1 MVLSAAHC
9 AGYSST
15 VELGRF
21 DRKKGTPIDEQ
32 VLEDLL
38 AESEDGVVNLMASD
52 YYESIEVEYEIKHP
66 AYDATTV
73 DNDFLLLKL
82 NKATMVPNPPIA
94 NLNTDPDVPEAKGTE
109 LLVMGWGD
117 TDADPNV
124 NTPSNVL
131 LGADLNYL
139 DNNEC
144 RTIEGEVQD
153 EEQGTMVVSFRPMIT
168 ENMMCAQDMPD
179 GYVSGDDQ
187 LAEQDTCQGDSGSPM
202 ILPSKKGDW
211 QQDLQVGVVSWGIGC
226 ASPIFPGVYSR
237 VSSQYDWINEMVC
250 EHSTAP
256 PESFGC
262 AGGGNNNTSTES
274 DETDDT
280 TVVTVEVWLDDKPK
294 EFSWIMSTLNGGG
307 FSSNQ
312 VVASIPSGYYHD
324 WSNFTF
330 QHKVQVKPNQFYRM
344 SLRDK
349 FGDGL
354 RGYVAV
360 YRGSVATTGNLIM
373 YEPSFYNSDTGGK
386 LRSDYGFFSG
396 KEADSFLSLTI
407 NFDKYPMDTWW
418 RLESVEEKVI
428 LAQRPPGY
436 YNERFELMSVVER
449 IPVFP
454 EDHPSS
460 KSEYKFTIG
469 DSWPCQDDPTAVCGD
484 GMCCDYGDGVYFLY
498 EGEPSDDM
506 LLATGGK
513 FETSESK
520 IVQTGTGKSI
530 S

>member
-168 ENMMCAQDMPD
+168 VSFLYVRVLLISVKCSLVSYTAATSSFLKENMMCAQDMPD

-187 LAEQDTCQGDSGSPM
+187 LAEQDT
-202 ILPSKKGDW
+202 
-211 QQDLQVGVVSWGIGC
+211 VS
-226 ASPIFPGVYSR
+226 
-237 VSSQYDWINEMVC
+237 
-250 EHSTAP
+250 
-256 PESFGC
+256 
-262 AGGGNNNTSTES
+262 
-274 DETDDT
+274 
-280 TVVTVEVWLDDKPK
+280 
-294 EFSWIMSTLNGGG
+294 
-307 FSSNQ
+307 
-312 VVASIPSGYYHD
+312 
-324 WSNFTF
+324 
-330 QHKVQVKPNQFYRM
+330 
-344 SLRDK
+344 
-349 FGDGL
+349 
-354 RGYVAV
+354 
-360 YRGSVATTGNLIM
+360 
-373 YEPSFYNSDTGGK
+373 
-386 LRSDYGFFSG
+386 
-396 KEADSFLSLTI
+396 LS
-407 NFDKYPMDTWW
+407 
-418 RLESVEEKVI
+418 
-428 LAQRPPGY
+428 
-436 YNERFELMSVVER
+436 
-449 IPVFP
+449 
-454 EDHPSS
+454 
-460 KSEYKFTIG
+460 
-469 DSWPCQDDPTAVCGD
+469 
-484 GMCCDYGDGVYFLY
+484 YF
-498 EGEPSDDM
+498 
-506 LLATGGK
+506 
-513 FETSESK
+513 
-520 IVQTGTGKSI
+520 
-530 S
+530 

>member
-1 MVLSAAHC
+1 M
-9 AGYSST
+9 
-15 VELGRF
+15 
-21 DRKKGTPIDEQ
+21 
-32 VLEDLL
+32 L
-38 AESEDGVVNLMASD
+38 A
-52 YYESIEVEYEIKHP
+52 I
-66 AYDATTV
+66 
-73 DNDFLLLKL
+73 
-82 NKATMVPNPPIA
+82 
-94 NLNTDPDVPEAKGTE
+94 
-109 LLVMGWGD
+109 
-117 TDADPNV
+117 
-124 NTPSNVL
+124 
-131 LGADLNYL
+131 
-139 DNNEC
+139 
-144 RTIEGEVQD
+144 
-153 EEQGTMVVSFRPMIT
+153 
-168 ENMMCAQDMPD
+168 
-179 GYVSGDDQ
+179 
-187 LAEQDTCQGDSGSPM
+187 
-202 ILPSKKGDW
+202 
-211 QQDLQVGVVSWGIGC
+211 
-226 ASPIFPGVYSR
+226 GVYSR

-407 NFDKYPMDTWW
+407 NFDKVSMNLLIIYATI
-418 RLESVEEKVI
+418 LSTFSIYFSSLFSSVSNGKCELLIKLDFHINLACLI
-428 LAQRPPGY
+428 LPCVPTSGY
-436 YNERFELMSVVER
+436 MVE
-449 IPVFP
+449 
-454 EDHPSS
+454 
-460 KSEYKFTIG
+460 T
-469 DSWPCQDDPTAVCGD
+469 
-484 GMCCDYGDGVYFLY
+484 
-498 EGEPSDDM
+498 
-506 LLATGGK
+506 
-513 FETSESK
+513 
-520 IVQTGTGKSI
+520 
-530 S
+530 